1 MNQRRSRQNVCEAR
15 PRRSTQSRQQR
26 AYAGSTSARAR
37 QRASVKHGHE
47 DRPAEME
54 QDPSKVLLRT
64 AAAAAAARPGA
75 AARPIAPA
83 GAQRL
88 LRARH
93 ANRVS
98 KQASAGGILQMFL
111 HRKAHQALDAAATA
125 VLAAAMRKRRIR
137 LLRVVCA
144 PLRGPFVVE
153 KLA

>member
-1 MNQRRSRQNVCEAR
+1 MRAQAVTRVLTGSGHRCSRGTEAGLAE
-15 PRRSTQSRQQR
+15 QQQ
-26 AYAGSTSARAR
+26 YPSA
-37 QRASVKHGHE
+37 
-47 DRPAEME
+47 
-54 QDPSKVLLRT
+54 VLLT